1 MKLKKSHIA
10 ALIVLILLALGYFA
24 YKNYYSSEI
33 GWKVSKEGIMRF
45 KVPDKIEF
53 SKTPYNENEYFTIEK
68 IIYQSKDAQIHGL
81 LITPYSL
88 EELPGLVY
96 LPGAGVSKESAL
108 NVSATIASL
117 GFIVLVI
124 DQRGIGETKAPLA
137 NIDRDFAGFTD
148 KKEPFQHLM
157 VYDALLAARILDK
170 MPGIEKGSIF
180 IAGESMGGRN
190 AMIAA
195 AIGPSIKG
203 VLAISSSGFGF
214 LPKGDE
220 EKDRFIESLDPD
232 NYVRLI
238 PPRRFVMLHNIQDQM
253 IPFDSAV
260 ATYKTA
266 GEPKNFFYIN
276 ETSCKHGYCAG
287 MHTALKESL
296 YFLAS
301 AKV

>member
-1 MKLKKSHIA
+1 MAALLVLLIVASGYLYWKSHQSA
-10 ALIVLILLALGYFA
+10 
-24 YKNYYSSEI
+24 I
-33 GWKVSKEGIMRF
+33 GWQVSEKGIIKF

-53 SKTPYNENEYFTIEK
+53 SKTPYNENEYFTIEM

-81 LITPYSL
+81 LINPYSL
-88 EELPGLVY
+88 EQLPGIVY
-96 LPGAGVSKESAL
+96 LPGAGASKESAL

-124 DQRGIGETKAPLA
+124 DQRGIGETKAPTA
-137 NIDRDFAGFTD
+137 SIDQDFASFTD

-157 VYDALLAARILDK
+157 VYDALLAAKILNE
-170 MPGIEKGSIF
+170 MPGIEKGSIY

-190 AMIAA
+190 AMLAA
-195 AIGPSIKG
+195 AIEPSIKG

-214 LPKGDE
+214 LPKGDD
-220 EKDRFIESLDPD
+220 EKDRFIKSLDPD

-238 PPRRFVMLHNIQDQM
+238 PPRRFVMLHNIQDPM

-260 ATYKTA
+260 ATYKKA

-287 MHTALKESL
+287 MHAALKESL

>member
-10 ALIVLILLALGYFA
+10 ILVIFLILAPSYLI
-24 YKNYYSSEI
+24 YKNYYTSET
-33 GWKVSKEGIMRF
+33 GWKVSKEGIMKF
-45 KVPDKIEF
+45 KVSDKIEF
-53 SKTPYNENEYFTIEK
+53 SKTHYNENEYFAIEK
-68 IIYQSKDAQIHGL
+68 IIYQSKDAQVHGL

-88 EELPGLVY
+88 EALPGLVY

-108 NVSATIASL
+108 NVSATIAGL
-117 GFIVLVI
+117 GFIVFVI

-137 NIDRDFAGFTD
+137 NIDQDFASFMD

-157 VYDALLAARILDK
+157 VYDALLAAKLLDEL
-170 MPGIEKGSIF
+170 PGVEKGSVY

-190 AMIAA
+190 AMLAA
-195 AIGPSIKG
+195 AIDPSIKG

-214 LPKGDE
+214 LPKGDD
-220 EKDRFIESLDPD
+220 EKDRFIRSLDPD
-232 NYVRLI
+232 NYVNLI
-238 PPRRFVMLHNIQDQM
+238 LPRRFVMLHNVQDQV

-260 ATYKTA
+260 ATYEKA

-276 ETSCKHGYCAG
+276 ETSCRHGYWAG
-287 MHTALKESL
+287 MHAALKESL